1 MHEHIKKDKNKE
13 CEEISETRK
22 DKEDKRVDELQD
34 KGVEE
39 ANRRTNTRHE
49 RDFLGIYVIWDLNIV
64 MYVGKSTA
72 WVCFTR
78 VLPAFLSQ
86 RWTSTSILALGNSRR
101 HPYLYQLPWSA

>member
-39 ANRRTNTRHE
+39 RPREAH
-49 RDFLGIYVIWDLNIV
+49 LKVCPS
-64 MYVGKSTA
+64 KSA
-72 WVCFTR
+72 KIG
-78 VLPAFLSQ
+78 LK
-86 RWTSTSILALGNSRR
+86 
-101 HPYLYQLPWSA
+101 SAIFSL